1 MKVWIVMA
9 KVEEIQARSI
19 DKVFGSKEK
28 AEEYVKEQENKEKN
42 PPNLSGFDRTI
53 EEWEIE

>member
-1 MKVWIVMA
+1 MKVWIVMP
-9 KVEEIQARSI
+9 KVEEIQARSV

-42 PPNLSGFDRTI
+42 LPDLNGFDRTV
-53 EEWEIE
+53 EEWEVE

>member
-9 KVEEIQARSI
+9 KVQEIEARSV
-19 DKVFGSKEK
+19 DKVFDSREK
-28 AEEYVKEQENKEKN
+28 AVRYVKEQEKAEHL
-42 PPNLSGFDRTI
+42 PNLSGFDRTI